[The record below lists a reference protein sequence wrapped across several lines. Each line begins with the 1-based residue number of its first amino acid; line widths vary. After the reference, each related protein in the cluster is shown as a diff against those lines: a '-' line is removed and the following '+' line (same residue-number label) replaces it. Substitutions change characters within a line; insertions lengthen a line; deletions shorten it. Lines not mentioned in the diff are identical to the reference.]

1 MITFDDIREYY
12 RPHELAEMSANDCKV
27 AANVVNF
34 IRSGFTHRL
43 KICGGNAKAI
53 GTSSRVLGRCMPEC
67 WYKPWNDDHM
77 AIELPIELQAGVA
90 F

>member
-1 MITFDDIREYY
+1 MIIFDDIREYY
-12 RPHELAEMSANDCKV
+12 RHHELAEMSANDCKV
-27 AANVVNF
+27 AVNVVNF

-43 KICGGNAKAI
+43 KIRGMNAKAI
-53 GTSSRVLGRCMPEC
+53 GTNCRTLGRCMPEA
-67 WYKPWNDDHM
+67 WYKSWGDHM